1 MKTFLSIVL
10 AGSLAVGMSSLS
22 FAQDGGKDGGKG
34 ERRAQRGDKAAAG
47 AKVGEAAPGFT
58 LKTADGKDWSL
69 SDAAGKV
76 VVIEWVNPEC
86 PVCERVMKDGTVA
99 ATLKGVKDQFPDAVY
114 LAINSSAA
122 RPSSFDATPD
132 YLKNNKI
139 DIPALFDRDGAVG
152 KQYGARTTPHCFVI
166 DLNRAR
172 PRRIVTKVM
181 IRSAVRCID
190 QRNGGASPARAAVL
204 VCPSFPSDRARPSGK
219 SARRLRLTAA
229 RRASPRR

>member
-10 AGSLAVGMSSLS
+10 AGSLAVGMSSLT
-22 FAQDGGKDGGKG
+22 FAQDVAKDGAKG

-86 PVCERVMKDGTVA
+86 PVCERVVKDGTVA

-166 DLNRAR
+166 DA
-172 PRRIVTKVM
+172 K
-181 IRSAVRCID
+181 
-190 QRNGGASPARAAVL
+190 GVL
-204 VCPSFPSDRARPSGK
+204 VYKGAIDNSQGGDGK
-219 SARRLRLTAA
+219 TNYVVQAVTQLKKGEKVTPGETKPFGCSVKY
-229 RRASPRR
+229 

>member
-69 SDAAGKV
+69 SDAKGKV

-99 ATLKGVKDQFPDAVY
+99 ATIKGVKEQYPDAVY
-114 LAINSSAA
+114 LAINSSAS
-122 RPSSFDATPD
+122 RPSSFDATPA
-132 YLKNNKI
+132 YLKDNKI
-139 DIPALFDRDGAVG
+139 EIPALFDRDGKVG
-152 KQYGARTTPHCFVI
+152 KSYGARTTPHCFVI
-166 DLNRAR
+166 NAE
-172 PRRIVTKVM
+172 
-181 IRSAVRCID
+181 
-190 QRNGGASPARAAVL
+190 GVL
-204 VCPSFPSDRARPSGK
+204 VYKGAIDNSQGGDGK
-219 SARRLRLTAA
+219 TNYVVQAVTQLKKGEKVTPGETKPFGCSVKY
-229 RRASPRR
+229 

>member
-1 MKTFLSIVL
+1 MKTLLSIVL

-22 FAQDGGKDGGKG
+22 FAQDVAKDGAKG
-34 ERRAQRGDKAAAG
+34 ERKAQRGDKAAAG

-76 VVIEWVNPEC
+76 VVIEWINPEC
-86 PVCERVMKDGTVA
+86 PVCERVIKDGTVA
-99 ATLKGVKDQFPDAVY
+99 GTIKGVKEQFPDAVY

-166 DLNRAR
+166 DA
-172 PRRIVTKVM
+172 K
-181 IRSAVRCID
+181 
-190 QRNGGASPARAAVL
+190 GVL
-204 VCPSFPSDRARPSGK
+204 VYKGAIDNSQGGDGK
-219 SARRLRLTAA
+219 TNYVVQAVTQLKKGEKVTPGETKPFGCSVKY
-229 RRASPRR
+229 

>member
-1 MKTFLSIVL
+1 MKTLLSIVL

-22 FAQDGGKDGGKG
+22 FAQDVAKDGAKG
-34 ERRAQRGDKAAAG
+34 ERKAQRGDKAAAG

-166 DLNRAR
+166 DA
-172 PRRIVTKVM
+172 K
-181 IRSAVRCID
+181 
-190 QRNGGASPARAAVL
+190 GVL
-204 VCPSFPSDRARPSGK
+204 VYKGAIDNSQGGDGK
-219 SARRLRLTAA
+219 TNYVVQAVTQLKKGEKVTPGETKPFGCSVKY
-229 RRASPRR
+229 

>member
-22 FAQDGGKDGGKG
+22 FAQDVAKDGAKG
-34 ERRAQRGDKAAAG
+34 ERKAQRGDKAAAG

-76 VVIEWVNPEC
+76 VVIEWINPEC

-99 ATLKGVKDQFPDAVY
+99 ATLKGVKEQFPDAVY

-166 DLNRAR
+166 DA
-172 PRRIVTKVM
+172 K
-181 IRSAVRCID
+181 
-190 QRNGGASPARAAVL
+190 GVL
-204 VCPSFPSDRARPSGK
+204 VYKGAIDNSQGGDGK
-219 SARRLRLTAA
+219 TNYVVQAVTQLKKGEKVT
-229 RRASPRR
+229 PGETKPFGCGVKY

>member
-86 PVCERVMKDGTVA
+86 PVCERVVKDGTVA

-166 DLNRAR
+166 DA
-172 PRRIVTKVM
+172 K
-181 IRSAVRCID
+181 
-190 QRNGGASPARAAVL
+190 GVL
-204 VCPSFPSDRARPSGK
+204 VYKGAIDNSQGGDGK
-219 SARRLRLTAA
+219 TNYVVQAVTQLKKGEKVTPGETKPFGCSVKY
-229 RRASPRR
+229 

>member
-1 MKTFLSIVL
+1 MAGRTAGRVSAGPSAVTRPPRAPRSARPLL
-10 AGSLAVGMSSLS
+10 ASPSRRPTAS
-22 FAQDGGKDGGKG
+22 AKG
-34 ERRAQRGDKAAAG
+34 ERKAQRGDKAAAG

-166 DLNRAR
+166 DA
-172 PRRIVTKVM
+172 K
-181 IRSAVRCID
+181 
-190 QRNGGASPARAAVL
+190 GVL
-204 VCPSFPSDRARPSGK
+204 VYKGAIDNSQGGDGK
-219 SARRLRLTAA
+219 TNYVVQAVTQLKKGEKVTPGETKPFGCSVKY
-229 RRASPRR
+229 